1 LNASSYSIRAAVAAT
16 MAKLSIKS
24 KAFQNDDSEEISV
37 ILNTVFTILKSSS
50 SATNK
55 EDVG

>member
-1 LNASSYSIRAAVAAT
+1 

-37 ILNTVFTILKSSS
+37 ILNTVFTILKASSS
-50 SATNK
+50 SANK
-55 EDVG
+55 VDVCTTTGANI